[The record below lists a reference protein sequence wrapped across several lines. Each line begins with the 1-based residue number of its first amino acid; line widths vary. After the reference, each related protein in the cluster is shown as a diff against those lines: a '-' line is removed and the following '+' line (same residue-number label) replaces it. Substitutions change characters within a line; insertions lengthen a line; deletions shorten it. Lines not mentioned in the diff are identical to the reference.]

1 VTSVWILGDQLLDPH
16 PALALRRLGAAERR
30 AVRASAR
37 TLLARLDRA

>member
-1 VTSVWILGDQLLDPH
+1 VLG
-16 PALALRRLGAAERR
+16 LRRLGAAERR